1 MLRKCPS
8 GINKGVVVLV
18 WATTLP
24 IYRGR
29 GGVGHVARG
38 DSEEDMIRAVI
49 VMNTQGKPRLT
60 KFYDYMVPLS
70 LLFEWNSQSKDS
82 ISSILFL
89 IVFEFDFVRS
99 ASGEAARTH
108 SARLWRSLLSLI
120 SDWSWISLYIKL
132 DVLLHSSISISFKD
146 LSVLWLWFF
155 LFLF

>member
-70 LLFEWNSQSKDS
+70 LLFE
-82 ISSILFL
+82 
-89 IVFEFDFVRS
+89 
-99 ASGEAARTH
+99 
-108 SARLWRSLLSLI
+108 
-120 SDWSWISLYIKL
+120 
-132 DVLLHSSISISFKD
+132 
-146 LSVLWLWFF
+146 
-155 LFLF
+155 